1 MDGKLTLTSPKVVE
15 LSFKILEKAILA
27 IDFEEKQELVNLSEI
42 MLKNAK
48 AGKYPEEIK
57 LGYEEALN
65 KINVLSLDQIKE
77 IRTIIS

>member
-1 MDGKLTLTSPKVVE
+1 MSKLTLTSPKVVE
-15 LSFKILEKAILA
+15 LSFKILEKIILS
-27 IDFEEKQELVNLSEI
+27 IDFEDKQELVDLAEI
-42 MLKNAK
+42 MLKNAQ
-48 AGKYPEEIK
+48 AGKYPDEIK

>member
-1 MDGKLTLTSPKVVE
+1 MSKLTLTSPKVVE

-27 IDFEEKQELVNLSEI
+27 IDFEDKQELVNLAQI
-42 MLKNAK
+42 MLKNAQ

-65 KINVLSLDQIKE
+65 KINVLNLDQIKE

>member
-1 MDGKLTLTSPKVVE
+1 MSKLTISSPKVVE
-15 LSFKILEKAILA
+15 LSFKILEKIILA
-27 IDFEEKQELVNLSEI
+27 IEFEEKQELIALAEI

-48 AGKYPEEIK
+48 AGNYPEEIK

-77 IRTIIS
+77 IKTIIS